1 MIIRLIAILV
11 SLVALSF
18 VLYLLFNRNQKS
30 WNEMTDEEQ
39 KRKKIKIASGTTV
52 FLAGVITALLTGK
65 KK

>member
-1 MIIRLIAILV
+1 MIRLIAILV
-11 SLVALSF
+11 SVVALSF
-18 VLYLLFNRNQKS
+18 VLYLLFNRSQKS
-30 WNEMTDEEQ
+30 WNEMTEEEQ

>member
-1 MIIRLIAILV
+1 MIRLIAILV
-11 SLVALSF
+11 SVVALSF
-18 VLYLLFNRNQKS
+18 VLYLLFNRKQKS
-30 WNEMTDEEQ
+30 WNEMTEEEQ

>member
-1 MIIRLIAILV
+1 MIRLIAILV

-30 WNEMTDEEQ
+30 WNEMTEEEQ

-52 FLAGVITALLTGK
+52 FLAGIITALLTGK